1 MMDLKGLQV
10 GMISLGCVK
19 NRVDSE
25 QMLSQL
31 QEAGCRIVSEPKEAD
46 ILIVN
51 TCGFIAPAKEES
63 IDSILEMAQFKQ
75 TGRCKVLCVTGCL
88 TQRYPQ
94 DVLDGIP
101 EIDCLLGVSQYGQL
115 IPALKKALAGERA
128 VLTQRDNGFLACG
141 RVLTTPPYSAYIKT
155 GDGCD
160 NRCAY
165 CAIPLIRGNYRSRP
179 RGPILEEMR
188 ALAAQGVKEHILIA
202 QDTTRYGMDTGDSLA
217 ALMDEAAC
225 IPGVEWL
232 RALYMY
238 PDETNRKLLET
249 MAARDNIC
257 KYLDLPL
264 QHAAPGL
271 LKAMNRRG
279 SVEQTKAL
287 LREARDM
294 GFCLRTTFIVGFPGE
309 TERDFEELMAFT
321 EEMAFDRMGAF
332 SFSPEDDTPAALM
345 DNQVPEEVKQ
355 ERLDRLMALQARV
368 SRARNALRLGKSE
381 RVLVTGRKGK
391 GYTARSAW
399 EAPDADG
406 EILLRAEHALTVG
419 NFYTAR
425 IVGADTYDLTAEVTE
440 G

>member
-1 MMDLKGLQV
+1 MLQGLKV

-25 QMLSQL
+25 QMLGTL
-31 QEAGCRIVSEPKEAD
+31 KAAGCQLTNAPEEAQ

-63 IDSILEMAQFKQ
+63 IDAIFEMAQYKK
-75 TGRCKVLCVTGCL
+75 TGCCRVLCVTGCL
-88 TQRYPQ
+88 AQRYEK
-94 DVLDGIP
+94 DLLAEIP
-101 EIDCLLGVSQYGQL
+101 EIDCLLGVSQYADLVGYL
-115 IPALKKALAGERA
+115 EKALEGKHPVATARKKE
-128 VLTQRDNGFLACG
+128 FLECG
-141 RVLTTPPYSAYIKT
+141 RVLTTPGYSAYIKT

-165 CAIPLIRGNYRSRP
+165 CAIPLIRGGYRSRS
-179 RGPILEEMR
+179 RQAILDEIRQMASR
-188 ALAAQGVKEHILIA
+188 GVKEHILIA
-202 QDTTRYGMDTGDSLA
+202 QDTTRYGVDTGDSLES
-217 ALMDEAAC
+217 LMNEAVE

-238 PDETNRKLLET
+238 PDEVNQSLLDA

-271 LKAMNRRG
+271 LQRMNRRG
-279 SVEQTKAL
+279 TVAHTKAM
-287 LREARDM
+287 LRAARER

-309 TERDFEELMAFT
+309 TEADFEELMAFT

-332 SFSPEDDTPAALM
+332 TFSPEEDTPAAAM
-345 DNQVPEEVKQ
+345 PDQIPEEIKQ
-355 ERLDRLMALQARV
+355 QRLDRLMKLQAKISLERNQLRV
-368 SRARNALRLGKSE
+368 GKE
-381 RVLVTGRKGK
+381 EKVLITGRQGK
-391 GYTARSAW
+391 RYTARSAW

-406 EILLRAEHALTVG
+406 EILLESHRPLTEG
-419 NFYTAR
+419 EFIRAR
-425 IVGADTYDLTAEVTE
+425 IIRAGTYDLSAEAL

>member
-1 MMDLKGLQV
+1 MNDLNGLKI

-31 QEAGCRIVSEPKEAD
+31 TLAGCEITHEPAQAD

-63 IDSILEMAQFKQ
+63 IDAIFEMAEYKK
-75 TGRCKVLCVTGCL
+75 TGRCRVLCVTGCL
-88 TQRYPQ
+88 AQRYK
-94 DVLDGIP
+94 DDLLKEIP
-101 EIDCLLGVSQYGQL
+101 EIDCLLGVAQYAHL
-115 IPALKKALAGERA
+115 ADSLKAALAG
-128 VLTQRDNGFLACG
+128 QRPADTRREAGFLECG

-165 CAIPLIRGNYRSRP
+165 CAIPLIRGGYRSRP
-179 RGPILEEMR
+179 EDAILQEIRDMAR
-188 ALAAQGVKEHILIA
+188 RGVKEHILIA
-202 QDTTRYGMDTGDSLA
+202 QDTTRYGSDTGSSLRQ
-217 ALMDEAAC
+217 LLEEAAA

-232 RALYMY
+232 RSLYMY
-238 PDETNRKLLET
+238 PDEVNRELLEA
-249 MAARDNIC
+249 MARHDNIC

-271 LKAMNRRG
+271 LKRMNRRG
-279 SVEQTKAL
+279 EADHTRQMLTAA
-287 LREARDM
+287 REM

-309 TERDFEELMAFT
+309 TEDDFKALMDFT

-332 SFSPEDDTPAALM
+332 AYSPEEDTPAAAFP
-345 DNQVPEEVKQ
+345 DQIPEEVKQ
-355 ERLDRLMALQARV
+355 ERLDALMALQAKI
-368 SRARNALRLGKSE
+368 SLKRNQLRLGTVEK
-381 RVLVTGRKGK
+381 VLVTGHNGMN
-391 GYTARSAW
+391 YTARSAW

-406 EILLRAEHALTVG
+406 EIMLFSQRPLTEG
-419 NFYTAR
+419 QFIQAKIT
-425 IVGADTYDLTAEVTE
+425 GADTYDLSAEALE
-440 G
+440 